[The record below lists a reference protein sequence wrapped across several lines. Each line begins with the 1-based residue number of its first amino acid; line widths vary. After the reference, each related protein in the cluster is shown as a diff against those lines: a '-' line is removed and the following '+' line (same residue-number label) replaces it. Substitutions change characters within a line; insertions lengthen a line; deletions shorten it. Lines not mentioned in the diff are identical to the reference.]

1 MIRGIQA
8 VARSETSSSKN
19 LHEFTALSRKLRE
32 SEALDLN
39 KPLSYWVRKEEA
51 SLGQSLLSRSLDEIF
66 RCSYEELYSIRGVGV
81 KKVDKL
87 LSLLKRLS
95 QDPNSHRVTY
105 QAKSTKE
112 TQLFQ
117 AAYISEHEWAG
128 LREKISKS
136 YMANEPL
143 GRLASGL
150 KYVPTV
156 IWNTPLK
163 QYCQSTM
170 SEMRTQKTHGTKRIA
185 AVVNAFRSASEIL
198 SNSQTR
204 AQHPPRLPLF
214 ANIEQWYSRSPVERR
229 HELRELAAFLIN
241 PIMQQFQA
249 DLPELTLQVVHE
261 RLGWECQAR
270 SVIQISK
277 KHRLTRARVYQHL
290 DIPVQ
295 VLKLRW
301 PDGKELWKK
310 CITELTKLD
319 KGIESHETFILLK
332 AIYDLFFYW

>member
-1 MIRGIQA
+1 M
-8 VARSETSSSKN
+8 ARTETSSSKSV
-19 LHEFTALSRKLRE
+19 HEFAALSRKLRE
-32 SEALDLN
+32 SDTLDLN
-39 KPLSYWVRKEEA
+39 KPLSYWVRKEEG

-87 LSLLKRLS
+87 LNLLKRLS
-95 QDPNSHRVTY
+95 QDPNSHRATY
-105 QAKSTKE
+105 QSKSTKDA
-112 TQLFQ
+112 QVLQSAF
-117 AAYISEHEWAG
+117 ISEHEWAG

-143 GRLASGL
+143 GRLSSGL
-150 KYVPTV
+150 KHVPTV

-163 QYCQSTM
+163 QYCHATM

-198 SNSQTR
+198 SNSTAR

-214 ANIEQWYSRSPVERR
+214 ANIEQWYSRTPAERR

-241 PIMQQFQA
+241 PIMQQFTA
-249 DLPELTLQVVHE
+249 DLPDLTLQVVHE
-261 RLGWECQAR
+261 RLGWETQAR

-301 PDGKELWKK
+301 PDGKDLWKK
-310 CITELTKLD
+310 CLNELAKTGKPL
-319 KGIESHETFILLK
+319 ENNETFIILK